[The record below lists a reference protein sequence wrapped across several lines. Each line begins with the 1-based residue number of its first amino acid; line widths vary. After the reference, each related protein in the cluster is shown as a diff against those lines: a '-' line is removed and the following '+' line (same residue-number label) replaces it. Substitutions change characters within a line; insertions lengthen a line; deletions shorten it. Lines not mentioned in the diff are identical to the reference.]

1 MYSPKRFVLP
11 NAVIGIASAGLS
23 LVVYGAI
30 RFPSS
35 LASARAPFVMSVIG
49 LLGYVIAGVVARRAP
64 IRIQSA
70 LNLGGA
76 LGLALAAAGIL
87 NHTLEVAVQL
97 PSPIGAVLGPGMWGL
112 MFLGFSTAC
121 SGTVVRSESVVSGLL
136 ASAWCGLVYAGV
148 LVLFALAVGFLFM
161 SHMEQMLGG
170 LYVASG
176 MTDPGAFVTR
186 HLVTNASSH
195 IFVAP
200 LIALAVGGVSALAC
214 VVLRSVRRGT
224 AIALS
229 AISAMLFVAGAT
241 SIQIA
246 GSLARAQRPPFIQF
260 GLAALAITL
269 ASAHP
274 LLAAARRR
282 RVSA

>member
-1 MYSPKRFVLP
+1 MNSPKRFVLP
-11 NAVIGIASAGLS
+11 NAVIAIASAGLA

-70 LNLGGA
+70 LDLGGA

-97 PSPIGAVLGPGMWGL
+97 PSPIGAVLGSGMWGL

-121 SGTVVRSESVVSGLL
+121 SGTVVRLESVGSGLL
-136 ASAWCGLVYAGV
+136 ASVWCGLVYAGV
-148 LVLFALAVGFLFM
+148 LVVFALALGFLFM
-161 SHMEQMLGG
+161 SHMQQILGG
-170 LYVASG
+170 LYEASG
-176 MTDPGAFVTR
+176 MNDPGAFVTR

-214 VVLRSVRRGT
+214 VLLRSVPRGT
-224 AIALS
+224 AIVLS
-229 AISAMLFVAGAT
+229 VVSAMLLVAGAT
-241 SIQIA
+241 SIQI
-246 GSLARAQRPPFIQF
+246 GESLARAQRPPFIQF
-260 GLAALAITL
+260 GLTALAITL

-274 LLAAARRR
+274 LLAAVRRR